1 MGGTMINNL
10 EAYKVF
16 YYVAKCGSV
25 TKAAGELSIS
35 QPAVSQAV
43 KQLENTLDVSLFH
56 RAAKGVR
63 LTGEGELLYSYVAKG
78 YEQIE
83 LGVKKVHQMQNM
95 ELGEV
100 RIGASDMTL
109 QFYLLPY
116 LEKFH
121 EKYPGIK
128 VIVSNAPTPETL
140 NSLREGR
147 IDFGIVSTP
156 FPDRP
161 DIQMIPVREIE
172 DVFVAGRRFFGYK
185 NKMLDFQELE
195 SLPLIFLE
203 KNTSSRSYMDE
214 FLAGN
219 GVYVQPEFELATSD
233 MIVQFVRR
241 NLGVGCVMRDFAR
254 DYVESGLLFELRFN
268 KMIPKRQFCVVRN
281 TKMPMAPAAEK
292 LLEVIQVYG
301 QAHDFTAVVPISAKS
316 GEGVEELLGVLE
328 GFLTEGPQLFPED
341 MVTDQPERQ
350 IMAEILREKLLLC
363 LDKEIPHGTAVE
375 ITKFS
380 ERDSGVID
388 VDATIYCEKA
398 SHKGIIIGKGG
409 AMLKKISTLARTDIE
424 AFMGTKVFLQTWVKV
439 KENWRDNMNLI
450 KNFGYRDE

>member
-1 MGGTMINNL
+1 MINNL

-35 QPAVSQAV
+35 QPAVSQAI
-43 KQLENTLDVSLFH
+43 KQLENTLDAALFH

-63 LTGEGELLYSYVAKG
+63 LTSEGELLYSYVAKG

-83 LGVKKVHQMQNM
+83 MGVKKVHQMQNM

-116 LEKFH
+116 LEAFHDAFPYLEKFH
-121 EKYPGIK
+121 EQYPGIK
-128 VIVSNAPTPETL
+128 VIVTNAPTPETL
-140 NSLREGR
+140 NYLREGH

-156 FPDRP
+156 FPERP

-172 DVFVAGRRFFGYK
+172 DVFVAGRRFFSYK
-185 NKMLDFQELE
+185 NRTLDFQKLE

-268 KMIPKRQFCVVRN
+268 KIIPKRQFCVVRN

-292 LLEVIQVYG
+292 LLEIMELDRQEE
-301 QAHDFTAVVPISAKS
+301 AK
-316 GEGVEELLGVLE
+316 
-328 GFLTEGPQLFPED
+328 
-341 MVTDQPERQ
+341 
-350 IMAEILREKLLLC
+350 I
-363 LDKEIPHGTAVE
+363 
-375 ITKFS
+375 
-380 ERDSGVID
+380 
-388 VDATIYCEKA
+388 
-398 SHKGIIIGKGG
+398 
-409 AMLKKISTLARTDIE
+409 
-424 AFMGTKVFLQTWVKV
+424 
-439 KENWRDNMNLI
+439 
-450 KNFGYRDE
+450 